1 MGFCFHTKQPIWMG
15 VDTHQK
21 TILVVEDN
29 PDILEILKF
38 NLTKEG
44 YEVLEAQDGKIA
56 CSLAA
61 EKLPALVLLDLMLPI
76 LDGLQVCR
84 FLKRNNETKNIP
96 IIIVSAKDEEN
107 DIITGL
113 DLGAE
118 DYLTKPFSPKE
129 LLARIKAVLRRI
141 DASGEK
147 ESTEVKYK
155 DLVMNFHEHEALI
168 KNKKLKL
175 TKTEFDILWSFMNDR
190 NQVFTRKQ
198 LLQIIHGPGI
208 QTLDRNIDV
217 HIVSLRKKL
226 KEYGDLI
233 QTVRGIGYR
242 SAF

>member
-1 MGFCFHTKQPIWMG
+1 ME
-15 VDTHQK
+15 THQK
-21 TILVVEDN
+21 TVLIVEDN
-29 PDILEILKF
+29 PDILEILKY

-44 YEVLEAQDGKIA
+44 YDTIEAEDGKKA
-56 CSLAA
+56 CALAV
-61 EKLPALVLLDLMLPI
+61 EKLPSLVLLDLMLP
-76 LDGLQVCR
+76 LVDGLQVCK
-84 FLKRNNETKNIP
+84 FLKRNADTKNIP
-96 IIIVSAKDEEN
+96 IIIVSAKDEES
-107 DIITGL
+107 DIVSGL
-113 DLGAE
+113 ELGAE

-129 LLARIKAVLRRI
+129 LLARMKAVLRR
-141 DASGEK
+141 AETGK
-147 ESTEVKYK
+147 QVESSEVKYK
-155 DLVMNFHEHEALI
+155 DLSMNFGEHEATI
-168 KNKKLKL
+168 KSKKLKL

-242 SAF
+242 SNF

>member
-1 MGFCFHTKQPIWMG
+1 M
-15 VDTHQK
+15 DSALK

-29 PDILEILKF
+29 PDILEILKY
-38 NLTKEG
+38 NLTREG
-44 YEVLEAQDGKIA
+44 YEVLEAQDGKVA
-56 CSLAA
+56 CNLAS
-61 EKLPALVLLDLMLPI
+61 EKIPALILLDLMLP
-76 LDGLQVCR
+76 LVDGLQVCKY
-84 FLKRNNETKNIP
+84 LKRNNETKNIP

-107 DIITGL
+107 DIVTGL

-129 LLARIKAVLRRI
+129 LMARVKAVLRRN
-141 DASGEK
+141 DANREREK
-147 ESTEVKYK
+147 SEVKYK
-155 DLVMNFHEHEALI
+155 DLIMNFHEHEASI

-175 TKTEFDILWSFMNDR
+175 TKTEFDILWSFMSDK

>member
-1 MGFCFHTKQPIWMG
+1 VSI
-15 VDTHQK
+15 HQK
-21 TILVVEDN
+21 SILIVEDN
-29 PDILEILKF
+29 PDILEILRF
-38 NLTKEG
+38 NLNKEG
-44 YEVLEAQDGKIA
+44 YQVLEAQDGKIA
-56 CSLAA
+56 CNVAQ
-61 EKLPALVLLDLMLPI
+61 EKLPSLILLDLMLPI
-76 LDGLQVCR
+76 VDGLQVCR
-84 FLKRNNETKNIP
+84 FLKRNNETQDIP

-129 LLARIKAVLRRI
+129 LLARIKAVLRRS
-141 DASGEK
+141 DVRTEK
-147 ESTEVKYK
+147 EVSEVKYK
-155 DLVMNFHEHEALI
+155 DLTMNFHEHEAMI

>member
-1 MGFCFHTKQPIWMG
+1 MSI
-15 VDTHQK
+15 HQK
-21 TILVVEDN
+21 SILIVEDN
-29 PDILEILKF
+29 PDILEILRF
-38 NLTKEG
+38 NLNKEG
-44 YEVLEAQDGKIA
+44 YQVLEAQDGKIA
-56 CSLAA
+56 CNVAQ
-61 EKLPALVLLDLMLPI
+61 EKLPSLILLDLMLPI
-76 LDGLQVCR
+76 VDGLQVCR
-84 FLKRNNETKNIP
+84 FLKRNNETQDIP

-129 LLARIKAVLRRI
+129 LLARIKAVLRRS
-141 DASGEK
+141 DVRTEK
-147 ESTEVKYK
+147 EVSEVKYK
-155 DLVMNFHEHEALI
+155 DLTMNFHEHEAMI

>member
-1 MGFCFHTKQPIWMG
+1 MD
-15 VDTHQK
+15 VDTNQK
-21 TILVVEDN
+21 TVLIVEDN
-29 PDILEILKF
+29 PDILEILKY

-44 YEVLEAQDGKIA
+44 YQILEAQDGKIA
-56 CSLAA
+56 CNIAA
-61 EKLPALVLLDLMLPI
+61 EKLPSLVLLDLMLPI
-76 LDGLQVCR
+76 VDGLQVCK

-96 IIIVSAKDEEN
+96 VIIVSAKDEEN
-107 DIITGL
+107 DIVSGL
-113 DLGAE
+113 ELGAE

-129 LLARIKAVLRRI
+129 LLARIKAVLRRSDI
-141 DASGEK
+141 KGESD
-147 ESTEVKYK
+147 STEVKYK
-155 DLVMNFHEHEALI
+155 DLVMNFHEHEASI

-175 TKTEFDILWSFMNDR
+175 TKTEFDILWSFMNDK

-242 SAF
+242 SSF

>member
-1 MGFCFHTKQPIWMG
+1 MDPL
-15 VDTHQK
+15 QK
-21 TILVVEDN
+21 TVLIVEDN
-29 PDILEILKF
+29 PDILEILRY
-38 NLTKEG
+38 NVAKEG
-44 YEVLEAQDGKIA
+44 FETIVAEDGKKA
-56 CSLAA
+56 CALAV
-61 EKLPALVLLDLMLPI
+61 EKLPSLILLDLMLPI
-76 LDGLQVCR
+76 VDGLQVCK
-84 FLKRNNETKNIP
+84 FLKRNADTKNIP
-96 IIIVSAKDEEN
+96 VIIVSAKDEES

-129 LLARIKAVLRRI
+129 LMARVKAVLRR
-141 DASGEK
+141 SEGTKQTENL
-147 ESTEVKYK
+147 EVKYK
-155 DLVMNFHEHEALI
+155 DLSMNFSEHEASI

-242 SAF
+242 SNF

>member
-1 MGFCFHTKQPIWMG
+1 MET
-15 VDTHQK
+15 VQK
-21 TILVVEDN
+21 TVLVVEDN
-29 PDILEILKF
+29 PDILEILKY

-44 YEVLEAQDGKIA
+44 YSTIQAEDGKMA
-56 CSLAA
+56 CSLAS
-61 EKLPALVLLDLMLPI
+61 EKLPSLILLDLMLPI
-76 LDGLQVCR
+76 IDGLQVCR
-84 FLKRNNETKNIP
+84 FLKRNADTKNIP
-96 IIIVSAKDEEN
+96 VIIVSAKDEES
-107 DIITGL
+107 DIVSGL
-113 DLGAE
+113 ELGAE

-129 LLARIKAVLRRI
+129 LMARIKAVLRR
-141 DASGEK
+141 AEAGREN
-147 ESTEVKYK
+147 ENTEVKYK
-155 DLVMNFHEHEALI
+155 DLVMNFGEHEASI

-242 SAF
+242 SNF